1 MTRME
6 PEEHGLTVRGIERMH
21 SALAYNET
29 MRGWSFPLGRWWGM
43 DIRIHTFFLLLLG
56 VCMGHAS
63 MLQMPQWHGFM
74 LWLLLFFAVLVR
86 EIGRVIAAA
95 YNGLQ
100 IRSMLLLPIGG
111 LMSFANAE
119 SVERSNE
126 LPVQLKM
133 AVVGPLVS
141 LSMAALCVLTIV
153 GAAPKFDLLL
163 KPLITPAHLIRSFV
177 WLNAFL
183 GVLHLLPAYP
193 LDAGRVLRSQFTRVQ
208 GHVQA
213 ARAAAGLGLMIGVI
227 AILLGILLPSLWLA
241 TAGFFIFIGAQMED
255 QGAVF
260 QSVVDTVH
268 MRDIMLTDFSLLS
281 PSDTLEDAL
290 SKAVHSLQDDFPVVR
305 GHNLVGVVSR
315 QVIADALRA
324 EGNGYVQGIM
334 QRSFHIAKPEDSL
347 GTTISRFSGRGMSL
361 VPVTDGERVVG
372 IVTLQNLMHSMSQFA
387 EKRKRN
393 ARAE

>member
-1 MTRME
+1 
-6 PEEHGLTVRGIERMH
+6 
-21 SALAYNET
+21 

-56 VCMGHAS
+56 VCMGYAS
-63 MLQMPQWHGFM
+63 MLQMSQWHGFL
-74 LWLLLFFAVLVR
+74 LWVLLFFAVVAR
-86 EIGRVIAAA
+86 EIGRAIAAV
-95 YNGLQ
+95 YHGLQ
-100 IRSMLLLPIGG
+100 IRSILLLPIGG

-126 LPVQLKM
+126 LGVQIRM
-133 AVVGPLVS
+133 ALVGPLMS
-141 LSMAALCVLTIV
+141 LSMAALCVLTIM
-153 GAAPKFDLLL
+153 GAVPQFNLLER
-163 KPLITPAHLIRSFV
+163 PLITPSHLIRSFV

-183 GVLHLLPAYP
+183 GVLHFLPAYP
-193 LDAGRVLRSQFTRVQ
+193 LDAGRVLRSQFTRVE

-213 ARAAAGLGLMIGVI
+213 ARAAAGLGLMIGVL
-227 AILLGILLPSLWLA
+227 AILTGILLPNLWLA

-255 QGAVF
+255 QGALF

-268 MRDIMLTDFSLLS
+268 MRDIMLTDFSMLS

-305 GHNLVGVVSR
+305 GRNVVGVVSR

-334 QRSFHIAKPEDSL
+334 QRSFHVAKPDDSL

-361 VPVTDGERVVG
+361 VPVTEDDRVVG
-372 IVTLQNLMHSMSQFA
+372 IVTLQNLMHSMTQFA
-387 EKRKRN
+387 EKRKRL

>member
-1 MTRME
+1 MNGEFR
-6 PEEHGLTVRGIERMH
+6 PRLL
-21 SALAYNET
+21 LAYNEA

-56 VCMGHAS
+56 VCMGYAS
-63 MLQMPQWHGFM
+63 MLQMSQWHGFL
-74 LWLLLFFAVLVR
+74 LWMLLFFAVLAR
-86 EIGRVIAAA
+86 EIGRAIAAM
-95 YNGLQ
+95 YHGLQ
-100 IRSMLLLPIGG
+100 IRSILLLPIGG

-126 LPVQLKM
+126 LAVQLKM

-141 LSMAALCVLTIV
+141 LSMAGLCVLTIL
-153 GAAPKFDLLL
+153 GATPGFNLLAR
-163 KPLITPAHLIRSFV
+163 PLITPSHLIRSFV

-183 GVLHLLPAYP
+183 GVLHILPAYP
-193 LDAGRVLRSQFTRVQ
+193 LDCGRVLRSQFTRVQ

-213 ARAAAGLGLMIGVI
+213 ARAAAGLGLMIGVLS
-227 AILLGILLPSLWLA
+227 ILIGILLPNLWLA

-255 QGAVF
+255 QGALF

-305 GHNLVGVVSR
+305 GRNVVGVVSR

-334 QRSFHIAKPEDSL
+334 QRSFQVASPDDSL

-361 VPVTDGERVVG
+361 VPVTEGERVVG

-387 EKRKRN
+387 EKRKRH
-393 ARAE
+393 ARAD

>member
-1 MTRME
+1 
-6 PEEHGLTVRGIERMH
+6 
-21 SALAYNET
+21 
-29 MRGWSFPLGRWWGM
+29 MRGWSFPLGRWWGV

-56 VCMGHAS
+56 VCMGYAS

-74 LWLLLFFAVLVR
+74 LWLLLFFAVLAR
-86 EIGRVIAAA
+86 EIGRAIAAM
-95 YNGLQ
+95 YHGLQ
-100 IRSMLLLPIGG
+100 IRSILLLPIGG

-126 LPVQLKM
+126 LSIQLKM

-141 LSMAALCVLTIV
+141 LSMAGLCVLTIL
-153 GAAPKFDLLL
+153 GAAPAFDLLAR
-163 KPLITPAHLIRSFV
+163 PLITPSHLIRSFV

-183 GVLHLLPAYP
+183 GVLHFLPAYP
-193 LDAGRVLRSQFTRVQ
+193 LDTGRVLRSQFTRVQ

-213 ARAAAGLGLMIGVI
+213 ARAAAGLGLMIGVLS
-227 AILLGILLPSLWLA
+227 ILIGILLPNLWLA

-255 QGAVF
+255 QGALF

-290 SKAVHSLQDDFPVVR
+290 AKAVHSLQDDFPVVR
-305 GHNLVGVVSR
+305 GRNVVGVVSR
-315 QVIADALRA
+315 QIIADALRA

-334 QRSFHIAKPEDSL
+334 QRSFQVASPDDSL

-361 VPVTDGERVVG
+361 VPVTEGDRVVG
-372 IVTLQNLMHSMSQFA
+372 IVTLQNLMHSMTQFA
-387 EKRKRN
+387 EKRKRH
-393 ARAE
+393 AHAE

>member
-1 MTRME
+1 M
-6 PEEHGLTVRGIERMH
+6 
-21 SALAYNET
+21 

-56 VCMGHAS
+56 ACMGYAS
-63 MLQMPQWHGFM
+63 MMQLPQWHGFL
-74 LWLLLFFAVLVR
+74 LWVLLFFAVLAR
-86 EIGRVIAAA
+86 EIGRAIAAA
-95 YNGLQ
+95 YHGLQ
-100 IRSMLLLPIGG
+100 IRSVLLLPIGG

-126 LPVQLKM
+126 LSMQIKM
-133 AVVGPLVS
+133 ALVGPLVS
-141 LSMAALCVLTIV
+141 FSMAALCLLTIV
-153 GAAPKFDLLL
+153 GATPALNLLAR
-163 KPLITPAHLIRSFV
+163 PLITPAHLIRSFV

-208 GHVQA
+208 GRVQA

-227 AILLGILLPSLWLA
+227 AILLGILLPNMWLA
-241 TAGFFIFIGAQMED
+241 TAGFFVFIGAQLED

-260 QSVVDTVH
+260 QSVVDTVS
-268 MRDIMLTDFSLLS
+268 MQDIMLTDFSLLS

-290 SKAVHSLQDDFPVVR
+290 AKAIHSLQDDFPVVR
-305 GHNLVGVVSR
+305 GRDVVGVVSR

-334 QRSFHIAKPEDSL
+334 QRSFHVAKPEDSL

-372 IVTLQNLMHSMSQFA
+372 IVTLQNLMHSMTQFA
-387 EKRKRN
+387 EKRKRH
-393 ARAE
+393 ARVE

>member
-1 MTRME
+1 MRHVCAAHFTR
-6 PEEHGLTVRGIERMH
+6 
-21 SALAYNET
+21 NEQETT

-56 VCMGHAS
+56 VCMGYAS
-63 MLQMPQWHGFM
+63 VLQMPQWHGFM
-74 LWLLLFFAVLVR
+74 LWLLLLFAVLVR
-86 EIGRVIAAA
+86 EIGRAIAAV
-95 YNGLQ
+95 YQGLQ

-133 AVVGPLVS
+133 AAVGPLVS
-141 LSMAALCVLTIV
+141 LSMAALCVLTIA
-153 GAAPKFDLLL
+153 GAAPTFNLLL
-163 KPLITPAHLIRSFV
+163 KPLITPGHLIRSFV

-227 AILLGILLPSLWLA
+227 AILLGILLPNLWLA

-255 QGAVF
+255 QGALF
-260 QSVVDTVH
+260 QNVVDTVH

-305 GHNLVGVVSR
+305 GHNVVGVVSR
-315 QVIADALRA
+315 QIIADALRA

-334 QRSFHIAKPEDSL
+334 QRSFHVAKPEDSL